1 MSASIAVH
9 EELEPSEP
17 PLPGAA
23 AEPSQPELSQPGP
36 SQLEPDP
43 SPALSKKQLKKQQR
57 RDHSQQSFAVKKKQK
72 KEVRREA
79 KRAERDTKQAAWE
92 AMTEEEQEAVRK
104 QVESER
110 AARET
115 KNAATAAA
123 AAAAGPAPTCVIDL
137 DFDELMDEQE
147 VRSLVQQMMYSYGAN
162 KRASR
167 PLDLHLTSLGGRIE
181 EQVGCNRRYPGCS
194 PVHPGCSP
202 VHPGRAAPCVTC
214 GAALPAQLHNIDGA
228 SKWAHHLTKHAGSYL
243 EHFPPERLVC
253 CSNPSPSPNPNPN
266 HDPNPNPNP

>member
-1 MSASIAVH
+1 M
-9 EELEPSEP
+9 
-17 PLPGAA
+17 
-23 AEPSQPELSQPGP
+23 
-36 SQLEPDP
+36 
-43 SPALSKKQLKKQQR
+43 
-57 RDHSQQSFAVKKKQK
+57 
-72 KEVRREA
+72 
-79 KRAERDTKQAAWE
+79 RDTKQAAWE

-181 EQVGCNRRYPGCS
+181 EQVGCNRRYPGCN
-194 PVHPGCSP
+194 PMHPGCSP
-202 VHPGRAAPCVTC
+202 VCEAAAP
-214 GAALPAQLHNIDGA
+214 PRA
-228 SKWAHHLTKHAGSYL
+228 SRV
-243 EHFPPERLVC
+243 EPPCLYSCTTSTGPR
-253 CSNPSPSPNPNPN
+253 SGPTT
-266 HDPNPNPNP
+266 

>member
-1 MSASIAVH
+1 MKKRMQSEQQRTSVSTKAVRGSTGRRHSASEFETKMSASIAVH

-17 PLPGAA
+17 PLAGAA

-36 SQLEPDP
+36 SQSEPDP

-79 KRAERDTKQAAWE
+79 KRAVRDTKQAAWE

-181 EQVGCNRRYPGCS
+181 EQVGCNRRYPGCN
-194 PVHPGCSP
+194 PMHPGCSP
-202 VHPGRAAPCVTC
+202 VREAAPPC
-214 GAALPAQLHNIDGA
+214 A
-228 SKWAHHLTKHAGSYL
+228 SRV
-243 EHFPPERLVC
+243 EPPCLRSC
-253 CSNPSPSPNPNPN
+253 TTSTGPRSGPIT
-266 HDPNPNPNP
+266 